1 TFRPLVGQTF
11 LSAKARDR
19 QECLPHEKL
28 SPLRK
33 PPGRRRKEEMEETIE
48 TPSAESIPSLSQEA
62 YLVLIYPIGPGMGT
76 RYRLGRAP
84 VTIGRG
90 SDCELL
96 VNDHSVSRLH
106 ARIAWDSGG
115 YVVTDLEST
124 NGTLV
129 NKIRTPTHR
138 LTDGDYLQIGK
149 CIYRF
154 LAGDNMESE

>member
-1 TFRPLVGQTF
+1 
-11 LSAKARDR
+11 
-19 QECLPHEKL
+19 
-28 SPLRK
+28 
-33 PPGRRRKEEMEETIE
+33 MEETIE

-154 LAGDNMESE
+154 LAGDNMESEYHEEIYRLTIIDALTGIFNKRYFLEFLEGELVRSARYSR